1 MWTIQ
6 HLRKVRPHQCLV
18 EALVLSFKSL
28 LLPVSTKLVG
38 RWQFCVLNCVN
49 LTRKSEWFHG
59 RERMNT
65 STDGQHRELNSLQ
78 EAGKKHRVRE
88 DFNT

>member
-6 HLRKVRPHQCLV
+6 RLRKVRPHQCLI
-18 EALVLSFKSL
+18 EALLLSFESL
-28 LLPVSTKLVG
+28 LLSVSTKLAG

-49 LTRKSEWFHG
+49 LTGKSERFRG
-59 RERMNT
+59 RERMDA

-78 EAGKKHRVRE
+78 EAGKKHLVGE
-88 DFNT
+88 DFDT